1 MLSELVHY
9 KHLNISARVITF
21 ITITQHAFVL
31 YAFMHSKSIF
41 LCACVITRVAFKCP
55 FLQLFVISIK
65 VRSQSILFGTHVLAL
80 VTIYHLFC
88 LYIRLFFKVPV
99 PVHYQSIDVVTY
111 LFTLVALEL
120 VIFLV
125 FWWNF
130 TISEHM
136 SLTIFLLILLQAEGF
151 IWPYIP
157 PLVLI
162 RIQNKVHE
170 NMILLNEK
178 HCL

>member
-1 MLSELVHY
+1 MFSIFMKPEATISQAEFQWNILPSMLSELVHY

-21 ITITQHAFVL
+21 VTITQHAFVL
-31 YAFMHSKSIF
+31 YAFMHYKSIF
-41 LCACVITRVAFKCP
+41 LCSCVITQVAFKCP

-99 PVHYQSIDVVTY
+99 PVHYQSIDFVTY

-125 FWWNF
+125 F
-130 TISEHM
+130 
-136 SLTIFLLILLQAEGF
+136 
-151 IWPYIP
+151 
-157 PLVLI
+157 
-162 RIQNKVHE
+162 
-170 NMILLNEK
+170 
-178 HCL
+178 